1 MHRINHVNSSQ
12 PLAEISPSH
21 SRSSSL
27 TQGAGSSAR
36 QQNVQSL
43 IQQGIHDKNKQP
55 MLEQG
60 SGSGVKNQSSRLKD
74 LRSPLSSGSMIQSL
88 PRTLRDSLSSGG
100 PIQSVPRSMRESLSS
115 GGPIQSLP
123 RSMPES
129 RPVADM
135 PKQTSRTLRE
145 LLAEDNSAKGASH
158 RSAPALPAMQEQ
170 DASSESGSV
179 SGRSDEFYTPPT
191 SPRASDAESDSP
203 HSTPGSSRREDSIG
217 SRPRIME
224 QGESSQAPI
233 ARAKAQQNLRTSLAS
248 GGPIQSMAR
257 VAPEPTFGLKINDHG
272 KLQFGKGLPDTLT
285 TLLQQTLGK
294 NHQPFVS
301 HNESQD
307 GRQQMLLDK
316 SGRQFM
322 IQSEGNS
329 HVALHSSGRGAIPD
343 APLAGRMNHELL
355 TGVYQQPAS
364 SSAAGEQLRIH
375 DGKLFS
381 LNPEFGVWQKT
392 DDAPHRQL
400 SRQGDDQ
407 LYAIKSDRALVNLS
421 AGPGMAVFSDKVSA
435 FSVNQRG
442 QVAVLTEKDHMA
454 QLHLSPSF
462 GSASKA
468 IEMKREDNGPVH
480 ASAVAITKQNLL
492 IADNEGK
499 LFHTPLPKPGEQ
511 SVTLESFE
519 TPELDGAL
527 GADHRIT
534 GFTHDEQGQTH
545 VLATDRQGQKHVAS
559 LGENSLSPTPG
570 WNLSDSLVVDD
581 TLGLKLPTPETKDT
595 VDLGH
600 QGKLALQDG
609 KVHFYNGNAQSWEAS
624 DVEAGDLKR
633 GLDNRAYILKDGEVK
648 PLSLNMKSA
657 AFPHGDNN
665 VFALAQVRPTPSAGT
680 ALPGISKEDGTSTI
694 ALINRNKFVAV
705 NQQGDLHFHHIK
717 HGTEKLASPPLPL
730 PKEGLT
736 GDIRNITLDS
746 QQNLFA
752 LNDAGKLFQLPK
764 NDWQNATNHGEA
776 QWQPVNT
783 PIDGKITSLGT
794 DAQNRVQIAH
804 DEHQLHTM
812 QSGSWKTEVPKGNG
826 APNGNTRAAEDLFNT
841 LNTATKGKRMPLT
854 GLNAKA
860 DFQALGKTGEE
871 SQKVKSKLSDLV
883 RAHIVNFSLEV
894 PRPLKTF
901 ADHVQH
907 QVKGREGLKAVYETQ
922 STLLNKLETATS
934 GGPRESAPDLAS
946 KIKDLDLGKKGQPL
960 VNLLKQF
967 HSELESSSAKAAML
981 IGKQSGVMNDRDM
994 INTNIKPPSQ
1004 NGILNFGGRQRQEK
1018 DLAPMLLAAMKAT
1031 PPSQESTAATLIQAF
1046 VDSKT
1051 PINQKLNADASGV
1064 QRDTHDP
1071 MSLAK
1076 SRLVL
1081 DTLMLGQVHQ
1091 LTDRLSELSGT
1102 SPNEA
1107 ALAPLMKELNSL
1119 RQGEYGAN
1127 PVKSLTDMGFTNHK
1141 VLEADYDAVK
1151 TFMKAFRKEDAA
1163 LSVTSKTVMHA
1174 GNQTD
1179 LADKM
1184 KATLTSMAEG
1194 DSITF
1199 SRSYGAA
1206 ASAAFVV
1213 TSTSL
1218 PFPPVPGAGVNGD
1231 RGYSMNFTRLENTT
1245 YVAFERSG
1253 GITGKL
1259 SFGSGYDV
1267 SEYLV
1272 GTTSAK
1278 MTQQIAGKHNFAPD
1292 TRFSATITAGLQV
1305 AQQNALYFAL
1315 PDEEIPAFVDGLTSG
1330 TLNPLTV
1337 MGKGAEHSVK
1347 AGRTVAFNLEGN
1359 AALELRGTIDLT
1371 NAGASP
1377 TSVLTRGTVG
1387 VTAAGNFLSAN
1398 KERSVTEGE
1407 KMTLYA
1413 ATDNR
1418 MRVMNQAV
1426 LGANAAL
1433 TVGMLVEAGGLI
1445 PVFPAVSIGGN
1456 LTVDSRTSQSVN
1468 LVMTKADPVEKK
1480 DINTLIDSLSAAF
1493 TDPASK
1499 LLIDGVKKMSQPDEQ
1514 LTILSEHF
1522 TGKAAKTDAQH
1533 QGLTALKRLD
1543 VRQDVTQR
1551 DGAILSSV
1559 LHMTTYTN
1567 LKNLTENGLFH
1578 VLGNHLFSTLAPSNA
1593 ERITPL
1599 IAENPALKDI
1609 VSQLQKN
1616 DKASVIVTLEL
1627 KDDVR
1632 EKIEQGL
1639 QNQTIGKDDVIKM
1652 IKDRNNLRLA
1662 NIDVNQTV
1670 KKSEGFTTPAVIVN
1684 ATSSAGVTMSKLLG
1698 GVDFKYGKDQM
1709 MPQSYQLRGD
1719 IAKANP
1725 STASAMQQLHQD
1737 GLQLKG

>member
-1 MHRINHVNSSQ
+1 MQINHVGSSQ
-12 PLAEISPSH
+12 PLVEISPSH

-36 QQNVQSL
+36 QQNVPSL

-60 SGSGVKNQSSRLKD
+60 SGSEVKSQSSRLKD
-74 LRSPLSSGSMIQSL
+74 LRSALSSGGMIQNL
-88 PRTLRDSLSSGG
+88 PRTLRDSLLSGG
-100 PIQSVPRSMRESLSS
+100 PIHSVPRTMREALSS
-115 GGPIQSLP
+115 GGPIQSMS
-123 RSMPES
+123 RSMPDS
-129 RPVADM
+129 TPVAEP
-135 PKQTSRTLRE
+135 PKKTTRTLRE
-145 LLAEDNSAKGASH
+145 LLAADNSVKGASH
-158 RSAPALPAMQEQ
+158 RSASAAQEQ
-170 DASSESGSV
+170 KASSESGSV
-179 SGRSDEFYTPPT
+179 SERSDEFYTPPT
-191 SPRASDAESDSP
+191 SPRPSDAETDSF
-203 HSTPGSSRREDSIG
+203 HSAPGSSRREDSIG
-217 SRPRIME
+217 SRPKIME
-224 QGESSQAPI
+224 QDESSQTPI
-233 ARAKAQQNLRTSLAS
+233 ARAKTQQDLRAMLSS
-248 GGPIQSMAR
+248 CSPIQSMAR
-257 VAPEPTFGLKINDHG
+257 MPPEPTFNVKIDDHG
-272 KLQFGKGLPDTLT
+272 KLQFGKGLPDTLI

-301 HNESQD
+301 HHESQD

-322 IQSEGNS
+322 IQSEENS
-329 HVALHSSGRGAIPD
+329 HVALHSSGRGATAG
-343 APLAGRMNHELL
+343 APVETGRMNHELL

-381 LNPEFGVWQKT
+381 LKTEFGVWQKT
-392 DDAPHRQL
+392 DDTLHSQL
-400 SRQGDDQ
+400 SWQGDGQ
-407 LYAIKSDRALVNLS
+407 LYAIKDGQTLSNLS
-421 AGPGMAVFSDKVSA
+421 AGTDAASFSDKISA
-435 FSVNQRG
+435 FSANQRG

-454 QLHLSPSF
+454 QLHLSPSLDA
-462 GSASKA
+462 ASQT
-468 IEMKREDNGPVH
+468 IELKREDNGPVH
-480 ASAVAITKQNLL
+480 ASAVAITNQHLL

-499 LFHTPLPKPGEQ
+499 LFHALLPKPGEQ

-534 GFTHDEQGQTH
+534 GFAHDEQGQTH
-545 VLATDRQGQKHVAS
+545 ALATDRQGQKHVAS
-559 LGENSLSPTPG
+559 LGENALSPTPG

-581 TLGLKLPTPETKDT
+581 TLGLKPLVPENKDT

-609 KVHFYNGNAQSWEAS
+609 QVHFYNGNAQAWES
-624 DVEAGDLKR
+624 SGIEAVDLKR
-633 GLDNRAYILKDGEVK
+633 GLDNKAYILKDGEVK
-648 PLSLNMKSA
+648 PLAVNLKSA

-665 VFALAQVRPTPSAGT
+665 VFALAQVRPTPSAGLP
-680 ALPGISKEDGTSTI
+680 LPGISKEDGVSSLAVI
-694 ALINRNKFVAV
+694 SRNKFIVV

-717 HGTEKLASPPLPL
+717 HGTEKLASPPLAL
-730 PKEGLT
+730 PNQGLT
-736 GDIRNITLDS
+736 GAIRNITLDS

-752 LNDAGKLFQLPK
+752 LNNEGKLFQLPK
-764 NDWQNATNHGEA
+764 NDWQNAANHGEA
-776 QWQPVNT
+776 QWQPVKT

-794 DAQNRVQIAH
+794 DAQNRVRIAH
-804 DEHQLHTM
+804 DDHQLHTM
-812 QSGSWKTEVPKGNG
+812 QSGEWKTEVPKGK
-826 APNGNTRAAEDLFNT
+826 AVSNGNTRAAEDLFNT

-854 GLNAKA
+854 GLTAKA
-860 DFQALGKTGEE
+860 DFQVLGKTGEE
-871 SQKVKSKLSDLV
+871 SQKVKSKLADLV

-907 QVKGREGLKAVYETQ
+907 QAKGREGLKPVYEMQ
-922 STLLNKLETATS
+922 STLLNKLETATT
-934 GGPRESAPDLAS
+934 GGLSEPAPDLAS

-981 IGKQSGVMNDRDM
+981 VGKQSGVMNDRDM
-994 INTNIKPPSQ
+994 INTEIKSSTQ
-1004 NGILNFGGRQRQEK
+1004 DAMLNFTGRQRQEK
-1018 DLAPMLLAAMKAT
+1018 DLAPMLLAAMKANPAT
-1031 PPSQESTAATLIQAF
+1031 QGSTAATVIQAF

-1051 PINQKLNADASGV
+1051 PINQKMNTDASGV
-1064 QRDTHDP
+1064 QRDKHDP
-1071 MSLAK
+1071 VSLAK
-1076 SRLVL
+1076 SQLVL

-1102 SPNEA
+1102 SPDEK

-1119 RQGEYGAN
+1119 RQNEYGAN
-1127 PVKSLTDMGFTNHK
+1127 PVKKLTDMGFTNHK

-1163 LSVTSKTVMHA
+1163 ISVTSKTVMQA
-1174 GNQTD
+1174 SNQTD

-1231 RGYSMNFTRLENTT
+1231 RGYSLNFTRLDNTT

-1259 SFGSGYDV
+1259 NFGSGYDV

-1278 MTQQIAGKHNFAPD
+1278 MAQQIAGKHNFTPD
-1292 TRFSATITAGLQV
+1292 TRFSASISAGLQV
-1305 AQQNALYFAL
+1305 AQRNALYFAL
-1315 PDEEIPAFVDGLTSG
+1315 PDEEIPGFVDGLTSG
-1330 TLNPLTV
+1330 TLDPLAV
-1337 MGKGAEHSVK
+1337 MSKGAEHSVK
-1347 AGRTVAFNLEGN
+1347 AGRTVAFNLEGS

-1371 NAGASP
+1371 NVGAAP
-1377 TSVLTRGTVG
+1377 VSVLTRGTVG
-1387 VTAAGNFLSAN
+1387 VTAGANFLSAN

-1407 KMTLYA
+1407 KMTIYA

-1433 TVGMLVEAGGLI
+1433 TAGMLVEAKGLI

-1456 LTVDSRTSQSVN
+1456 LTVDSRTSQLVN
-1468 LVMTKADPVEKK
+1468 LIMKKADPVEKK
-1480 DINTLIDSLSAAF
+1480 DLNMLIDSLSGAF

-1499 LLIDGVKKMSQPDEQ
+1499 LLIDSVKKMSQPDEQ
-1514 LTILSEHF
+1514 LTILNEHF
-1522 TGKAAKTDAQH
+1522 TGKTAKTDAQH

-1543 VRQDVTQR
+1543 IRQDVAQR
-1551 DGAILSSV
+1551 DGAILSGV

-1578 VLGNHLFSTLAPSNA
+1578 VLGNHLSSTLAPSNA

-1609 VSQLQKN
+1609 VSQLQKS
-1616 DKASVIVTLEL
+1616 DKASVMVTLEL

-1662 NIDVNQTV
+1662 NIDVNQIA

-1698 GVDFKYGKDQM
+1698 GVDFKYGKDQT
-1709 MPQSYQLRGD
+1709 MPQSYQLRGE

-1725 STASAMQQLHQD
+1725 STVSALQQLHQY